1 MAASDVVLSVLG
13 IIIAFTMSL
22 NILGLLYKP
31 LQFYGKF
38 LLCFLSMTAC
48 ASYGVFASILLSILG
63 KKGLSQW
70 TAGRAFSTL
79 TCPLIGLKIDI
90 KNEEVLK
97 KTRPA
102 VIIAN
107 HQTELDVLL
116 LGRIF
121 PKYCSVTAKSSLK
134 YVPFLGWFM
143 MLSGTVF
150 IDRQNRG
157 KAIKAL
163 DGAINAM
170 QKNNQSVFLF
180 PVRHS
185 LTLSSRRDLLISLQE
200 GTRSYFTKPD
210 MLPFKR
216 GAFHLA
222 IQSGFPIIPVVIS
235 NYAHVFNFRKR
246 ILNSGTIDIQV
257 LDPVETEGLSADD
270 LDDLVETTRAKML
283 EVLKNIS
290 PNTTKESPRDLDADD
305 TTLLSASGAPNGSDG
320 TIENGHALEPRLTR
334 DTDASEISAA
344 LSEYATEETALT
356 PDISKVI
363 ELDNRN

>member
-1 MAASDVVLSVLG
+1 MAASDVVLSGLG
-13 IIIAFTMSL
+13 IVIAFTMSL
-22 NILGLLYKP
+22 NILGLIYRP

-38 LLCFLSMTAC
+38 LLCFLSMCTC
-48 ASYGVFASILLSILG
+48 ASYGFFASILLSLIG

-90 KNEEVLK
+90 KNEEILR

-102 VIIAN
+102 ILIAN
-107 HQTELDVLL
+107 HQSELDVLL

-143 MLSGTVF
+143 MISGAVF

-170 QKNNQSVFLF
+170 KKNKQSVFIF
-180 PVRHS
+180 P
-185 LTLSSRRDLLISLQE
+185 E
-200 GTRSYFTKPD
+200 GTRSYFTEPD
-210 MLPFKR
+210 VLKFKR

-235 NYAHVFNFRKR
+235 NYSHVFNIRKR
-246 ILNSGTIDIQV
+246 IFQAGTIDIQV
-257 LDPVETEGLSADD
+257 LDPVTTESLSSED
-270 LDDLVETTRAKML
+270 LDDLVETTRKKML
-283 EVLKNIS
+283 KVLKEIS
-290 PNTTKESPRDLDADD
+290 PKAEKEPTGDAEADD
-305 TTLLSASGAPNGSDG
+305 TTLLSPSGAANGSDLVG
-320 TIENGHALEPRLTR
+320 TIDDGDAVLEPRITR

-344 LSEYATEETALT
+344 FSESATEGTDLT
-356 PDISKVI
+356 PDVSKVI
-363 ELDNRN
+363 ELDTRN

>member
-1 MAASDVVLSVLG
+1 MAVSEVVLTVLS
-13 IIIAFTMSL
+13 IIIALTMSL
-22 NILGLLYKP
+22 NILGLLYRP

-48 ASYGVFASILLSILG
+48 ASYGVVASILLSLVG
-63 KKGLSQW
+63 KKALSQW
-70 TAGRAFSTL
+70 TTGRVFSAL

-90 KNEEVLK
+90 KNEEILK

-102 VIIAN
+102 IIIAN

-121 PKYCSVTAKSSLK
+121 PRYCSVTAKSSLK
-134 YVPFLGWFM
+134 YIPFLGWFM

-170 QKNNQSVFLF
+170 KKNNQCVFIF
-180 PVRHS
+180 P
-185 LTLSSRRDLLISLQE
+185 E
-200 GTRSYFTKPD
+200 GTRSYYAHPD

-235 NYAHVFNFRKR
+235 NYAHVFSLRKR
-246 ILNSGTIDIQV
+246 ILQSGTIDIQV
-257 LDPVETEGLSADD
+257 LDPVETKGLSGDD
-270 LDDLVETTRAKML
+270 LDDLVEATRSKML
-283 EVLKNIS
+283 TVLKTIS
-290 PNTTKESPRDLDADD
+290 PQGTKETVTDFDADD
-305 TTLLSASGAPNGSDG
+305 TTLLSASGAPTGADLADLAG
-320 TIENGHALEPRLTR
+320 TIENGVALEPRLTR
-334 DTDASEISAA
+334 DTEVSAA
-344 LSEYATEETALT
+344 VSESTATEETALMS
-356 PDISKVI
+356 DVSKVI

>member
-1 MAASDVVLSVLG
+1 MAASDVVLSGLG
-13 IIIAFTMSL
+13 IVIAFTMSL
-22 NILGLLYKP
+22 NILGLIYRP

-38 LLCFLSMTAC
+38 LLCFLSMCTC
-48 ASYGVFASILLSILG
+48 ASYGFLASILLSLIG

-90 KNEEVLK
+90 KNEEILR

-102 VIIAN
+102 IIIAN
-107 HQTELDVLL
+107 HQSELDVLL

-143 MLSGTVF
+143 MISGTVF

-170 QKNNQSVFLF
+170 KKNNQCVFIF
-180 PVRHS
+180 P
-185 LTLSSRRDLLISLQE
+185 E
-200 GTRSYFTKPD
+200 GTRSYFTEPD
-210 MLPFKR
+210 MLKFKR

-235 NYAHVFNFRKR
+235 NYSHVFNFRKR
-246 ILNSGTIDIQV
+246 ILQAGTIDIQV
-257 LDPVETEGLSADD
+257 LDPVTTEGISNED
-270 LDDLVETTRAKML
+270 LDDLVETTRIKML
-283 EVLKNIS
+283 KVLKEIS
-290 PNTTKESPRDLDADD
+290 PKAVKEPTGDVEADD
-305 TTLLSASGAPNGSDG
+305 TTLLSASGTANGSDLVG
-320 TIENGHALEPRLTR
+320 TIDDDDVLEPRITR

-344 LSEYATEETALT
+344 LSESATEETDLT
-356 PDISKVI
+356 PDVSKVI
-363 ELDNRN
+363 ELDTRN